1 MNYEDD
7 FGFHKGTT
15 GAHMSRSMM
24 VNELATLLKA
34 TPVDADARDLSRFIV
49 QDNILGK
56 PTLSA
61 REKTQRHLRRAY
73 GLDPEKTLWR
83 VLREFAQQ
91 EPQLIPLLGLV
102 LIYARDAQLQLSF
115 QLVNSLR
122 LGQEL
127 PRALMEELF
136 ESSRPGAFTAGM
148 KVSLAQNLNTTWTA
162 SGHLAG
168 SARKVRTRP
177 RTHWLAT
184 TYAMFVG
191 YLSGIRGQGLLD
203 SAYARLVGVDPLT
216 AADHLATAAAHG
228 LIRFRNA
235 GGVVE
240 TDFRHLLLPIEMEM
254 LHVQD

>member
-1 MNYEDD
+1 
-7 FGFHKGTT
+7 
-15 GAHMSRSMM
+15 
-24 VNELATLLKA
+24 
-34 TPVDADARDLSRFIV
+34 
-49 QDNILGK
+49 
-56 PTLSA
+56 
-61 REKTQRHLRRAY
+61 LRRAY

-83 VLREFAQQ
+83 VLRKFAQQ
-91 EPQLIPLLGLV
+91 EPELIPLLGLV

-136 ESSRPGAFTAGM
+136 ESARPGAFTAGM

-177 RTHWLAT
+177 RRHWL
-184 TYAMFVG
+184 AMFVG
-191 YLSGIRGQGLLD
+191 YLSGIRGQALLD
-203 SAYARLVGVDPLT
+203 SDYARLVGVDPLT

-228 LIRFRNA
+228 LMRFRNA

-240 TDFRHLLLPIEMEM
+240 IDFRNLLLPIEMEL